1 MNPLVS
7 VIIPTYNREATIKR
21 AINSVL
27 GQTYKEV
34 ELIIVDDGSTDNT
47 VEIIHSYRDKRIK
60 LVSLSGNC
68 GVYCISGQ

>member
-1 MNPLVS
+1 MQPLVT

-34 ELIIVDDGSTDNT
+34 ELIIVDDLSL
-47 VEIIHSYRDKRIK
+47 IHI
-60 LVSLSGNC
+60 
-68 GVYCISGQ
+68 